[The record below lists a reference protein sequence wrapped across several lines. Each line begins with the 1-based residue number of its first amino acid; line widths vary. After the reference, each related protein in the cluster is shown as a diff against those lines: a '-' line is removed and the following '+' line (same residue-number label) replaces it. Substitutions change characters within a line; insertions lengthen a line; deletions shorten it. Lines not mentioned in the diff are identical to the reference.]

1 MNTNMH
7 RRLRRKTRAGF
18 SLIELTLVLAI
29 IGVLAAFAAYSL
41 VGVGERSRRKATM
54 ANMQTIRTAINMYH
68 AAHNGQYPPTLDA
81 LMAGR
86 MPFLDDAKGIE
97 DGWGREFIYST
108 PGTSRPFDLMSLG
121 GDGVYGTED
130 DLDIWNLPKE

>member
-1 MNTNMH
+1 MDMH
-7 RRLRRKTRAGF
+7 RITRRRIRPGF

-68 AAHNGQYPPTLDA
+68 ASYNGQYPPTLQA
-81 LMAGR
+81 LMAPPH
-86 MPFLDDAKGIE
+86 PFLDPEKGVE
-97 DGWGREFIYST
+97 DGWGQEFLYST
-108 PGTSRPFDLMSLG
+108 PGSSGRPYDLVSLG
-121 GDGVYGTED
+121 GDRAFGTED